1 MKIITDDYIKVRNAM
16 SNGARTLDDI
26 KDMTDIT
33 IDTTDLKNDIESI
46 LQNACKCRSVS
57 VEEVVK
63 AIQNGADT
71 VEKIGEVTKAG
82 TACGRCKGLLNNIID
97 TTK

>member
-26 KDMTDIT
+26 KEMTDIT
-33 IDTTDLKNDIESI
+33 IDTTELSNEIESI
-46 LQNACKCRSVS
+46 LQNACRCRSVS
-57 VEEVVK
+57 VEEVAK
-63 AIQNGADT
+63 AVRNGADT
-71 VEKIGEVTKAG
+71 VEKIGEATTAG

>member
-71 VEKIGEVTKAG
+71 VEKISEVTKAG
-82 TACGRCKGLLNNIID
+82 TACGGCKGLLNNIID